1 MACWLHLP
9 LHVKRGR
16 KAKGGAKGVGWP
28 EVARKARAHFG
39 IDRLR
44 PGQRELIETVLG
56 GGSALGLLPTGAGKS
71 LCYQLPALFLPKA
84 TVVVSPLLSLMHDQ
98 TTKLADAGVDATKL
112 DSTLNA
118 AEERQAKKEVKNGQ
132 AELVY
137 VTPERLENP
146 EFLRL
151 LQKGGVSLLVV
162 DEAHCVAQWGHDFRP
177 SFLNIRNAVKA
188 LGNPPVLA
196 LTATA
201 TPEVE
206 HEILEQL
213 GIPDAPVYSAGVDR
227 KNLVFDVYRTVSDE
241 AKYARLLQ
249 LLKEIK
255 GNGIVYVS
263 TVKMAEELHARLLGS
278 GILAGKYHGKMKT
291 AEREQFQSDF
301 MMNRYKVM
309 VATKAFGL
317 GIDKPDVRFVI
328 HYTFPESVESYYQ
341 EAGRAGRDGKP
352 ARAILFYRI
361 EDKRIH
367 SYFLGGKYP
376 TRAEAV
382 ELYQTLLK
390 LTQDPGTVVDLA
402 QVVETSGLA
411 KTKASVL
418 LSYLEKAG
426 IVKRRKGIRFTRT
439 FASVEEFETF
449 LSHYDEKFEADKLR
463 IETIMKYGQMV
474 GCRARF
480 LREYFGE
487 SAGKACR
494 KCDNCR
500 GEFVAK
506 KMTAPPP
513 QAPALTPNQTP
524 AG

>member
-1 MACWLHLP
+1 
-9 LHVKRGR
+9 VKRGR
-16 KAKGGAKGVGWP
+16 KTRGVTWQDLAK
-28 EVARKARAHFG
+28 KAHAHFG

-44 PGQRELIETVLG
+44 PGQRELIETVMG

-71 LCYQLPALFLPKA
+71 LCYQLPALFFPKT

-98 TTKLADAGVDATKL
+98 TTKLADAGVEATKL

-118 AEERQAKKEVKNGQ
+118 AEERQAKKDVKNGQ

-146 EFLRL
+146 EYLQL
-151 LQKGGVSLLVV
+151 LKKAGVSLLVV

-177 SFLNIRNAVKA
+177 AFLNIRNAVKE

-206 HEILEQL
+206 REILEQL
-213 GIPDAPVYSAGVDR
+213 GIPHAPVFSAGVDR
-227 KNLVFDVYRTVSDE
+227 KNLVFDVYRTVNDE
-241 AKYARLLQ
+241 AKYSRLL
-249 LLKEIK
+249 EVVNETR

-263 TVKMAEELHARLLGS
+263 TVKMADELHARLLGS
-278 GILAGKYHGKMKT
+278 GIIAGKYHGKMKT
-291 AEREQFQSDF
+291 ADREHFQSDF
-301 MMNRYKVM
+301 MSNRYKVM

-352 ARAILFYRI
+352 ARAILFYRL

-367 SYFLGGKYP
+367 SFFLGGKYP
-376 TRAEAV
+376 TRADAV

-390 LTQDPGTVVDLA
+390 LTQVPGTTVEVA
-402 QVVETSGLA
+402 QVVEASGLA

-439 FASVEEFETF
+439 FQSVEEFETF
-449 LSHYDEKFEADKLR
+449 LSHYDEKFETDKQR
-463 IETIMKYGQMV
+463 IETIMKYGQTV

-487 SAGKACR
+487 PAGKACR

-500 GEFVAK
+500 GEFVQK
-506 KMTAPPP
+506 TKPVVIP
-513 QAPALTPNQTP
+513 QASPQMLKNIV
-524 AG
+524 

>member
-1 MACWLHLP
+1 VKGRAK
-9 LHVKRGR
+9 KRGVTWADL
-16 KAKGGAKGVGWP
+16 AK
-28 EVARKARAHFG
+28 KARAHFG

-44 PGQRELIETVLG
+44 PGQRELIETVMG

-71 LCYQLPALFLPKA
+71 FCYQLPALFLPKT

-98 TTKLADAGVDATKL
+98 TTKLHDAGVDATKL

-118 AEERQAKKEVKNGQ
+118 AEERQAVKEVKNGQ

-146 EFLRL
+146 EYLKL
-151 LQKGGVSLLVV
+151 LKKAGVSLLVV

-177 SFLNIRNAVKA
+177 AFLNIRNAVKE

-206 HEILEQL
+206 KEILEQL
-213 GIPDAPVYSAGVDR
+213 GIPYAPVYSTGVDR
-227 KNLVFDVYRTVSDE
+227 KNLKFEVYRTVNDE
-241 AKYARLLQ
+241 AKYTRLLQ
-249 LLKEIK
+249 LLKDTK

-263 TVKMAEELHARLLGS
+263 TVKMAEELYARLLGS
-278 GILAGKYHGKMKT
+278 GIIAGKYHGKLKT
-291 AEREQFQSDF
+291 AEREQSQADF
-301 MMNRYKVM
+301 MANRCKVM

-328 HYTFPESVESYYQ
+328 HYTFPESVETYYQ

-352 ARAILFYRI
+352 ALAALLYRL

-376 TRAEAV
+376 TRVDAV
-382 ELYQTLLK
+382 QLYQTLLK
-390 LTQDPGTVVDLA
+390 LTQEPGSTVNLA
-402 QVVETSGLA
+402 QVVEASGLA

-426 IVKRRKGIRFTRT
+426 IVKRRNGIRFTRT
-439 FASVEEFETF
+439 FESVEEFESF
-449 LSHYDEKFEADKLR
+449 LAHYDEKFEADKTR
-463 IETIMKYGQMV
+463 IETIMKYGQTTE
-474 GCRARF
+474 CRAKF
-480 LREYFGE
+480 LREYFAE
-487 SAGKACR
+487 PAGKPCK

-500 GEFVAK
+500 TATAEK
-506 KMTAPPP
+506 KKPITVP
-513 QAPALTPNQTP
+513 APAPLVANLVH
-524 AG
+524 